1 MSVAGPGFSA
11 RQFVGIQHESA
22 QVDRCRSCG
31 SQDRAPLLSLGATP
45 IANSLCESA
54 ESARTAPRYPLGIM
68 MCRGCGLVQLADA
81 LPAEAIFT
89 TDYPYFSSYSD
100 ELRKHSRL
108 HAEQIT
114 HELAL
119 GPQSLVVEI
128 GSNDGYLLREFRDLG
143 VRVLGIDPSP
153 GPAAVAQADGIE
165 TLVEFFGVQVAQ
177 RLRQKGVRPDLILA
191 NNVMA
196 HVPDLNSFVAG
207 MAALAGPATTIQIEN
222 PSVRDLVDKVE
233 FDTIYH
239 EHYCYF
245 SSLAVSRLL
254 GRHGLTL
261 QDVEHFPL
269 HGGTLRWTA
278 SRSGRARASARE
290 TLAQETAAG
299 LGTPDYFADF
309 RTHVTSLQSSL
320 MELLTRLR
328 SEGARVAAYGAAA
341 KGATLLNSS
350 GVEPGMLEFVADR
363 NVNKQGRFMPGV
375 ALEIVSPEQL
385 IADNP
390 DYVLLLAWN
399 FVDEI
404 LQQLAP
410 YRAQGGQV
418 IVPVPQLT
426 IV

>member
-1 MSVAGPGFSA
+1 MSVAGPEDAST
-11 RQFVGIQHESA
+11 

-31 SQDRAPLLSLGATP
+31 SPKQAPLLSLGDTP
-45 IANSLCESA
+45 IANSLRDSA
-54 ESARTAPRYPLGIM
+54 DAARQAPRYPLGIM
-68 MCRGCGLVQLADA
+68 MCRDCGLVQLADA

-89 TDYPYFSSYSD
+89 ADYPYFSSYSD

-114 HELAL
+114 DELGL

-153 GPAAVAQADGIE
+153 GPAAVAQADGID
-165 TLVEFFGVQVAQ
+165 TLVEFFGVPLAQ
-177 RLRQKGVRPDLILA
+177 QLRDQRIQPDLILA

-207 MAALAGPATTIQIEN
+207 ITELAGPSTTVQIEN
-222 PSVRDLVDKVE
+222 PSVRELVDKVE

-245 SSLAVSRLL
+245 SSLAVLRLL
-254 GRHGLTL
+254 ARHGLTL
-261 QDVEHFPL
+261 QDVEQFPL

-278 SRSGRARASARE
+278 GRGGPTRAGAHE
-290 TLAQETAAG
+290 AVGLETAAG
-299 LGTPDYFADF
+299 LDRPDYFVDF
-309 RTHVTSLQSSL
+309 RTQVASLQSSL
-320 MELLTRLR
+320 MDLLTTLR
-328 SEGARVAAYGAAA
+328 NEGSRVAAYGAAA

-350 GVEPGMLEFVADR
+350 GVQPGMLSFVADR

-410 YRAQGGQV
+410 YRAQGGRI

>member
-1 MSVAGPGFSA
+1 MSDAGSGFA
-11 RQFVGIQHESA
+11 RARYENT

-31 SQDRAPLLSLGATP
+31 NPDRASLLSLGATP
-45 IANSLCESA
+45 IANSLCDSA

-100 ELRKHSRL
+100 ELRKHSQL
-108 HAEQIT
+108 HAERIT
-114 HELAL
+114 DELAL

-165 TLVEFFGVQVAQ
+165 TLVEFFGVPVAQ
-177 RLRQKGVRPDLILA
+177 RLRSQGVRPDLILA

-196 HVPDLNSFVAG
+196 HVPDLNGFVAG
-207 MAALAGPATTIQIEN
+207 MTALAGPTTAIQIEN

-245 SSLAVSRLL
+245 SSLAVGRLL

-278 SRSGRARASARE
+278 GRRGGVRAGARGA
-290 TLAQETAAG
+290 LTAERTAG
-299 LGTPDYFADF
+299 LDTPDYFADF
-309 RTHVTSLQSSL
+309 RNHVSSLQSSL
-320 MELLTRLR
+320 VGLLTQLR
-328 SEGARVAAYGAAA
+328 ADGSRIAAYGAAA

-350 GVEPGMLEFVADR
+350 GVAPGVLDFVADR
-363 NVNKQGRFMPGV
+363 NVNKQGLFMPGV

-410 YRAQGGQV
+410 YRAQGGRV

>member
-1 MSVAGPGFSA
+1 MSVAGPGVVA
-11 RQFVGIQHESA
+11 RQHIST

-31 SQDRAPLLSLGATP
+31 SQDLASLLSLGATP
-45 IANSLCESA
+45 IANSLCKSA
-54 ESARTAPRYPLGIM
+54 QSARTAPRYPLGIL
-68 MCRGCGLVQLADA
+68 MCAGCGLVQLADA

-108 HAEQIT
+108 HAERIT
-114 HELAL
+114 DELAL

-128 GSNDGYLLREFRDLG
+128 GSNDGYLLREFRELG

-165 TLVEFFGVQVAQ
+165 TLVEFFGVPIAQ
-177 RLRQKGVRPDLILA
+177 RLRQRGVRPDLILA

-207 MAALAGPATTIQIEN
+207 IAALAGPTTTIQIEN
-222 PSVRDLVDKVE
+222 PSVRDLVDSVE

-261 QDVEHFPL
+261 ADVEHFPL

-278 SRSGRARASARE
+278 SRNGRARAGARE
-290 TLAQETAAG
+290 SLAQESAAG
-299 LGTPDYFADF
+299 LASPDYFAGF
-309 RTHVTSLQSSL
+309 RNQVATLQSSL
-320 MELLTRLR
+320 MDLLTRLR
-328 SEGARVAAYGAAA
+328 AQGARVAAYGAAA

-350 GVEPGMLEFVADR
+350 GVAPGMLEYVADR
-363 NVNKQGRFMPGV
+363 NVNKQGRYMPGV

-385 IADNP
+385 VADNP

-404 LQQLAP
+404 LQQLTT
-410 YRAQGGQV
+410 YRAQGGRV
-418 IVPVPQLT
+418 IVPVPELT

>member
-1 MSVAGPGFSA
+1 MSVAAP
-11 RQFVGIQHESA
+11 QHAST

-31 SQDRAPLLSLGATP
+31 NSATAPLLSLGATP
-45 IANSLCESA
+45 IANSLCASA

-68 MCRGCGLVQLADA
+68 MCRDCGLVQLADA

-108 HAEQIT
+108 HAERIT
-114 HELAL
+114 DELAL

-165 TLVEFFGVQVAQ
+165 TLVEFFGVPVAR
-177 RLRQKGVRPDLILA
+177 RLRRQGLRPDLILA

-196 HVPDLNSFVAG
+196 HVPDLNGFVAG
-207 MAALAGPATTIQIEN
+207 MSALAGPTTTIQVEN
-222 PSVRDLVDKVE
+222 PSVRDLVDNVE

-254 GRHGLTL
+254 ARHGLTL

-278 SRSGRARASARE
+278 GRAGRAG
-290 TLAQETAAG
+290 TAARDALATECSIG
-299 LGTPDYFADF
+299 LDGPDYFAGF
-309 RTHVTSLQSSL
+309 RNQVASLQSSL
-320 MELLTRLR
+320 LDLLARLR
-328 SEGARVAAYGAAA
+328 AEGARVAAYGAAA

-350 GVEPGMLEFVADR
+350 GVQPGMLEYVADR
-363 NVNKQGRFMPGV
+363 NVNKQGRYMPGV

-385 IADNP
+385 IADKP
-390 DYVLLLAWN
+390 DYLLLLAWN

-410 YRAQGGQV
+410 YRAKGGRV
-418 IVPVPQLT
+418 IVPVPQLS

>member
-1 MSVAGPGFSA
+1 MSVAGPGLAGPHASA
-11 RQFVGIQHESA
+11 H
-22 QVDRCRSCG
+22 VDRCRSCG
-31 SQDRAPLLSLGATP
+31 SADQAPLLSLGATP
-45 IANSLCESA
+45 IANSLCPSA
-54 ESARTAPRYPLGIM
+54 ESARTAPRYPLGVM
-68 MCRGCGLVQLADA
+68 MCRGCALVQLADA

-89 TDYPYFSSYSD
+89 SDYPYFSSYSD

-108 HAEQIT
+108 HAERLT
-114 HELAL
+114 DELAL

-128 GSNDGYLLREFRDLG
+128 GSNDGYLLREFRELG

-165 TLVEFFGVQVAQ
+165 TLVEFFGVPVAQ
-177 RLRQKGVRPDLILA
+177 RLHRQGVRPDLILA

-196 HVPDLNSFVAG
+196 HVPDLNGFVAG

-261 QDVEHFPL
+261 LDVESFPL

-278 SRSGRARASARE
+278 GRGGRARAGARE
-290 TLAQETAAG
+290 ALAQESAAG
-299 LGTPDYFADF
+299 LGTPEYFADF
-309 RTHVTSLQSSL
+309 RQHVATLQSSL
-320 MELLTRLR
+320 VELLGRLR
-328 SEGARVAAYGAAA
+328 AEGARVAAYGAAA

-350 GVEPGMLEFVADR
+350 GVQPGVLEFVADR
-363 NVNKQGRFMPGV
+363 NVNKQGLFMPGV

-385 IADNP
+385 IADHP

-426 IV
+426 VV

>member
-1 MSVAGPGFSA
+1 
-11 RQFVGIQHESA
+11 
-22 QVDRCRSCG
+22 
-31 SQDRAPLLSLGATP
+31 
-45 IANSLCESA
+45 
-54 ESARTAPRYPLGIM
+54 M

-108 HAEQIT
+108 HAERVT
-114 HELAL
+114 DELGL

-143 VRVLGIDPSP
+143 VQVLGIDPSP
-153 GPAAVAQADGIE
+153 GPAAVAQAAGIK
-165 TLVEFFGVQVAQ
+165 TLVEFFGVPVAQ
-177 RLRQKGVRPDLILA
+177 RLRNQGVRPDLILA

-207 MAALAGPATTIQIEN
+207 LAALAGPATAIQIEN
-222 PSVRDLVDKVE
+222 PSVRELVDKVE

-261 QDVEHFPL
+261 QDVEHFSL

-278 SRSGRARASARE
+278 GRGGGVRAGARGALASE
-290 TLAQETAAG
+290 SSVG
-299 LGTPDYFADF
+299 LDTPDYFAGF
-309 RTHVTSLQSSL
+309 REHVTSLQSSL
-320 MELLTRLR
+320 VDLLTRLR
-328 SEGARVAAYGAAA
+328 VEGARVAAYGAAA

-350 GVEPGMLEFVADR
+350 GVAPGMLDFVADR
-363 NVNKQGRFMPGV
+363 NVNKQGRYMPGV
-375 ALEIVSPEQL
+375 ALEIVSPERL

-410 YRAQGGQV
+410 YRAQGGRV